1 MMFMLEEIVSK
12 SPSRVWHAMNSLENS
27 AQSLLRDV
35 IICVALDGVPLDGLL
50 NSGIL
55 FLEMVSDTGD
65 VRLTN
70 RSVTKLSY

>member
-1 MMFMLEEIVSK
+1 MIFMLEEIVQVSVLCLARDVQ
-12 SPSRVWHAMNSLENS
+12 PGNS

-35 IICVALDGVPLDGLL
+35 IICVALDGVLLDGLL

-65 VRLTN
+65 VRSTN
-70 RSVTKLSY
+70 RSVIKLSY